1 MFRSIKRHR
10 VLRQVANL
18 AAQKQHSEAIALLMS
33 ENAKSPCFEFEKVLI
48 GLRYDAFFAS
58 NHSPSATPWPPAA
71 NDQFATSLGI
81 PEVSPEQLNADAVR
95 SAVIHRG
102 SLIVRGLFNE
112 NETSLLRDSI
122 DRAYADH
129 DQTLAGST
137 KTSRWFT
144 PFVPTPHEGVNTT
157 IKRDWFRD
165 SGAELAADSPR
176 GLFNIISCFQNHK
189 IIDLVAEYLE
199 ERPALSV
206 RKTSLRRVRHDQTE
220 TGWHQDGS
228 FLGQGIRSLNVWV
241 ALTDC
246 GIDASSMEMVPRRLH
261 EIVATGTEG
270 ALMTW
275 TVSPY
280 VVNEAAK
287 DTPPVHLQFKA
298 GDAILFD
305 EMNLHRTSSSPN
317 FTKDRYAIEAW
328 FFAPSCYPLDQL
340 PLMV

>member
-1 MFRSIKRHR
+1 MFRIIKRHR
-10 VLRQVANL
+10 VIRQVTNL
-18 AAQKQHSEAIALLMS
+18 IAHQRHFDAILLLMN
-33 ENAKSPCFEFEKVLI
+33 ENKRDSCFEFENALV
-48 GLRYDAFFAS
+48 GLRYDAFFAM
-58 NHSPSATPWPPAA
+58 NHVPSVTSWPPSA
-71 NDQFATSLGI
+71 NDLFASSAGI
-81 PEVSPEQLNADAVR
+81 PEVSPEELNADAVR

-129 DQTLAGST
+129 DKTLGGST
-137 KTSRWFT
+137 RTSQWFT
-144 PFVPTPHEGVNTT
+144 PFVPTPHDGVNT
-157 IKRDWFRD
+157 IINRDWFRE

-176 GLFNIISCFQNHK
+176 GLFNIITCFQNHK
-189 IIDLVAEYLE
+189 IIDLVAQYLE

-246 GIDASSMEMVPRRLH
+246 GIHASSMEMVPRRLH
-261 EIVATGTEG
+261 EIVPTGTEG

-275 TVSPY
+275 TVSPS
-280 VVNEAAK
+280 VVNEAAQ

-328 FFAPSCYPLDQL
+328 FFAPSTYPLDQL